1 MSAAMPSGSPENFDA
16 LPPAIVE
23 LCLQHDETCE
33 MIQSAVDGI
42 EKELAG
48 NVDRESR
55 RELASAVHDVA
66 NQLAGLLDAK
76 LEAGYFEGK
85 DGTSI
90 RCTERLAHL
99 KADYRRLLNEL
110 RQADHEIATGKP
122 PKARRQLSHWLSHFS
137 DVCGRETDLIEEVW
151 GAEG

>member
-1 MSAAMPSGSPENFDA
+1 MHSGESKNFDA
-16 LPPAIVE
+16 LPQPIVE
-23 LCLQHDETCE
+23 LCLLHDETCE
-33 MIQSAVDGI
+33 MIQSAIDGI

-48 NVDRESR
+48 DVDREAR

-76 LEAGYFEGK
+76 MEAGLFDGK

-122 PKARRQLSHWLSHFS
+122 PKARRQLSHWLSHFN
-137 DVCGRETDLIEEVW
+137 DVCGRETDIIGEVW
-151 GAEG
+151 GSEG